1 MNIAKKSWIIY
12 GAYGYTGELLAEEAL
27 NRGYKPILAGRSEE
41 KLLPLANK
49 LNLEALIFN
58 LKDDKVVQNSLHD
71 IDLIL
76 NAAGPFKYTSEPIVK
91 ACLKTG
97 TNYLDITGEIPV
109 FEQNFKYDEQA
120 KVQEMAIIS
129 GVGFDV
135 VPTDCMAKFVS
146 EKVSNPIELELGIVG
161 IGIPSRG
168 TLKTMVEYL
177 SNGRLIRRNGELL
190 RNTDFKG
197 SRSIQFRDKERTLVP
212 VSWGDL
218 ATGYRTTG
226 IPNITTYMPYSK
238 PMASMIKGNISK
250 NNGKWKNNV
259 NGLKDWIDKYVN
271 NPNEEA
277 RMKGRSYIWAQANN
291 DKGDKK
297 EAWLETM
304 EGYRFTSI
312 SGIKA
317 VEKIF
322 ELEPKGA
329 LTPALAFGE
338 DFILEFPETKRY
350 DSLQK

>member
-1 MNIAKKSWIIY
+1 MINPWMIY
-12 GAYGYTGELLAEEAL
+12 GANGYTGIILAKEAENKGL
-27 NRGYKPILAGRSEE
+27 KPILAGRSKQMISSIAEDIGFEYVIFDLNDDHKVQEE
-41 KLLPLANK
+41 
-49 LNLEALIFN
+49 LENF
-58 LKDDKVVQNSLHD
+58 
-71 IDLIL
+71 DLIL

-97 TNYLDITGEIPV
+97 TNYLDITGEIPI
-109 FEQNFKYDEQA
+109 FEQNFKFDEQA
-120 KVQEMAIIS
+120 KAQEIAIIS

-135 VPTDCMAKFVS
+135 VPTDCMAKYVS
-146 EKVSNPIELELGIVG
+146 DKVSNPTELEIGIVG
-161 IGIPSRG
+161 IGNPSRG
-168 TLKTMVEYL
+168 TLKTMVEYIPE
-177 SNGRLIRRNGELL
+177 GRLIRRNGELL

-218 ATGYRTTG
+218 ATGYRTTS

-238 PMASMIKGNISK
+238 PMASMIKGAISK

-259 NGLKDWIDKYVN
+259 NGLKDWIEKN
-271 NPNEEA
+271 IQNPNEEA

-322 ELEPKGA
+322 ELNPKGS

-350 DSLQK
+350 DSIEK

>member
-1 MNIAKKSWIIY
+1 MNIVKKSWIIY

-120 KVQEMAIIS
+120 KAQEIAIMS

-135 VPTDCMAKFVS
+135 VPTDCMAKYVS
-146 EKVSNPIELELGIVG
+146 EKVSNPIELEMGIVG
-161 IGIPSRG
+161 IGNPSRG

-226 IPNITTYMPYSK
+226 IPNITTYMPFSK

-259 NGLKDWIDKYVN
+259 NGLKDWIEKHVH
-271 NPNEEA
+271 NPDEET

-322 ELEPKGA
+322 ELKPKGA
-329 LTPALAFGE
+329 LTPALAFGK

-350 DSLQK
+350 DSLEK

>member
-1 MNIAKKSWIIY
+1 MNNPWIIY
-12 GAYGYTGELLAEEAL
+12 GANGYTGIILAKEAEKKGL
-27 NRGYKPILAGRSEE
+27 KPILAGRSKQMISSIAEDLGFE
-41 KLLPLANK
+41 YVIFDLTDDHKVQDE
-49 LNLEALIFN
+49 LENFN
-58 LKDDKVVQNSLHD
+58 
-71 IDLIL
+71 LIL
-76 NAAGPFKYTSEPIVK
+76 NAAGPFKYTSEPIVR

-109 FEQNFKYDEQA
+109 FEQNFTYHEQA
-120 KVQEMAIIS
+120 KAQDIAIIS

-135 VPTDCMAKFVS
+135 VPTDCIAKYVS
-146 EKVSNPIELELGIVG
+146 EKVSNPIELEIGIVG
-161 IGIPSRG
+161 IGSPSRG

-190 RNTDFKG
+190 RNTGFKG

-226 IPNITTYMPYSK
+226 IPNITTYMPFSK